1 MRMGRAFAAAAIAA
15 LGVLAACERSQPT
28 GVRGEVAVVG
38 RAGEALRIAPAEIQF
53 IPEAA
58 MAPLLAAR
66 AEEARGRI
74 ESLRAAR
81 EKLQAEV
88 ENLNRE
94 KDRTER
100 LWRATMEGDLRRRLE
115 LQYHP
120 PASVQEMRSIQ
131 KGYMK
136 DKRAS
141 HTRALTAARVATEK
155 ENQAQALKGEA
166 ARFRDGAFFAQGL
179 PPAAQVAR
187 TDPEGKFAAAL
198 PPGRYAAVARV
209 EAQAGEPR
217 PIFHWIVWT
226 TVEARKETLLRLAND
241 NLHGTDCASCAV
253 AVKGLGE

>member
-1 MRMGRAFAAAAIAA
+1 MRTGRVPAAAIAA
-15 LGVLAACERSQPT
+15 LAALAACEKPHPT

-38 RAGEALRIAPAEIQF
+38 RAGEALQLAAAEVQF
-53 IPEAA
+53 IPEAS

-66 AEEARGRI
+66 AGEARGRI
-74 ESLRAAR
+74 ESLREAR
-81 EKLQAEV
+81 EKLRAEV
-88 ENLNRE
+88 EALNRE

-141 HTRALTAARVATEK
+141 HTRALAAARVATEK
-155 ENQAQALKGEA
+155 ENQAQALRVEA

-187 TDPEGKFAAAL
+187 ADPAGKFAAAL

-217 PIFHWIVWT
+217 PTFHWIVWT
-226 TVEARKETLLRLAND
+226 TVEAGKETFLRLGND
-241 NLHGTDCASCAV
+241 NLHGTDCAGCAV
-253 AVKGLGE
+253 AVKELGE